1 VRIRF
6 FPPHTL
12 LSGNVSQIWIV
23 EDPVGWKPEDI
34 KTIVPNGRMKLV
46 FPYRGALLNTTI
58 LKGADRS
65 SFQRNPESTLWVLGM
80 SDRPSIVD
88 SDGPFGVL
96 SVEFYPGAAYPFFPF
111 ALKDLTNQVIPAQ
124 QVLGRAGA
132 ELESRLGEAPTAED
146 RVGLVQG
153 FLLCLLSEASSLD
166 SIVSHAMAIIRA
178 RQGLVTVNEL
188 TEKIGY
194 SQRYLAM
201 KFDRFVGLGPKT
213 IAEIVRFQNRFVRL
227 TRFGLDGGV
236 ADFDEDYYDQSHFT
250 KEFKRFSGLPPAAYL
265 KASNEFLSLFYGGT
279 SDFYNTR

>member
-1 VRIRF
+1 
-6 FPPHTL
+6 
-12 LSGNVSQIWIV
+12 
-23 EDPVGWKPEDI
+23 
-34 KTIVPNGRMKLV
+34 
-46 FPYRGALLNTTI
+46 
-58 LKGADRS
+58 
-65 SFQRNPESTLWVLGM
+65 
-80 SDRPSIVD
+80 
-88 SDGPFGVL
+88 VL
-96 SVEFYPGAAYPFFPF
+96 SVEFYQGAAYPFFPF

-124 QVLGRAGA
+124 QVLGKAGA
-132 ELESRLGEAPTAED
+132 ELEGRLGEAATAED

-153 FLLCLLSEASSLD
+153 FLLGRLSEASSLD

-188 TEKIGY
+188 TEKLGY

-236 ADFDEDYYDQSHFT
+236 DFDEDYYDQSHFT

-265 KASNEFLSLFYGGT
+265 KASNEFLSLFYGST
-279 SDFYNTR
+279 SDSYKTDLTAHHYLGGRGGRYETTRGGPTGEERLSEGIGSDPCWTRGRLQGMAGR